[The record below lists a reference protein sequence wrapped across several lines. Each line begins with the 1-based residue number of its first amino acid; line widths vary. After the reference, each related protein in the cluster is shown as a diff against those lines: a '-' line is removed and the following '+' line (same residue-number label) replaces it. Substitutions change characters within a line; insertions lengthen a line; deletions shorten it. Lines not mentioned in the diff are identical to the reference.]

1 MNEEQVWIW
10 KEVVVACFNVLSVNP
25 PGEKKHEV
33 ARGDLWDI
41 M

>member
-10 KEVVVACFNVLSVNP
+10 KEIVVACFIVFSVNS
-25 PGEKKHEV
+25 PGEKKIEV
-33 ARGDLWDI
+33 ARGGLWDI